1 MSEQVLVDV
10 GIPTHGQPAYLG
22 EAIDSVLRQTLMAWK
37 LTISENGAGS
47 DYVAGVIEPHVASPR
62 IEYVKTGENLGG
74 PRNWTR
80 LIETGSARYVAIL
93 NDDDRW
99 DPEFLARRVEFLE
112 ANPSCALV
120 FSKADFID
128 GTGRV
133 FDRYDP
139 GLRDGV
145 QDKRAF
151 LRALYARCV
160 ICVPTV
166 LVTRWAYDAVGPY
179 FKDSV
184 HIYDHEMWL
193 RIAARF
199 SVGFLPVC
207 DAQYRIHPTQTTQ
220 EGRLHKGEWKL
231 EVLDE
236 VESILPPDFPQLE
249 RRRARFVGLT
259 RAGLD
264 AFGRREWGQG
274 LAWLAKAIRTHP
286 GALFDLEIAARVYRR
301 LRRHGQDQEFWSVG
315 LPEQPAQGQ
324 SSRMV
329 ARR

>member
-22 EAIDSVLRQTLMAWK
+22 DAIDSVLQQTLAAWK

-47 DYVAGVIEPHVASPR
+47 DYVAGVVKPHVASPR

-80 LIETGSARYVAIL
+80 LIETGSAPYVAIL

-99 DPEFLARRVEFLE
+99 DSDFLARRVAFLE
-112 ANPSCALV
+112 ANPTCALV
-120 FSKADFID
+120 FSPADFID

-145 QDKRAF
+145 QDVQEF

-160 ICVPTV
+160 ICIPTV
-166 LVTRWAYDAVGPY
+166 LVTRWAYEAAGPY
-179 FKDSV
+179 FKDSM
-184 HIYDHEMWL
+184 HHYDHEMWL
-193 RIAARF
+193 RIAAQF
-199 SVGFLPVC
+199 PVGFLQVC

-220 EGRLHKGEWKL
+220 VGRLHKGEWKL

-236 VESILPPDFPQLE
+236 VESILPPGFPQLE

-259 RAGLD
+259 RAGFD
-264 AFGRREWGQG
+264 AFGRGQRRQG

-286 GALFDLEIAARVYRR
+286 GALFDPEIATRVYRR
-301 LRRHGQDQEFWSVG
+301 LRRQRKDREFWSMG
-315 LPEQPAQGQ
+315 LPE
-324 SSRMV
+324 
-329 ARR
+329 